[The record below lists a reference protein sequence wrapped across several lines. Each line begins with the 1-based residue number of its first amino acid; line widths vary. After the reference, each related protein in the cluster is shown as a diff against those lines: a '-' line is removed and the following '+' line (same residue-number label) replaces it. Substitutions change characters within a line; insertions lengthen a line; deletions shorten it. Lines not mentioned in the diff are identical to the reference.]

1 MKIINSSYIKL
12 LQTLS
17 LNLSIKLKNNKLGK
31 KHSSAKGSSVEFS
44 DYREYSYGDD
54 FRRIDW
60 TSYARFEKVFLKL
73 YAEEQQANIS
83 IFVDTSKSMGFEKK
97 RVAEIKL
104 AALFAYT
111 SLNEYD
117 RVSLLFFDQKINKEI
132 KNVNNKQ
139 GFYRIANELENQTYH
154 NTCNLFDSIKQA
166 MPNIKKGACIIISD
180 FLYEHKLAE
189 ALKALNFKN
198 QKAIVCHILNNDEL
212 AVNFEQN
219 IRLKDS
225 ETLEEI
231 NIDINDV
238 TKDLYIKNLN
248 KYLQDIESTCIN
260 YNANYFLINANTGV
274 EEFIYNINKL
284 S

>member
-1 MKIINSSYIKL
+1 MKIIDSSYIKL

-73 YAEEQQANIS
+73 YAEEQQASIS
-83 IFVDTSKSMGFEKK
+83 IFVDTSKSMAFDTK
-97 RVAEIKL
+97 RDTEIKL

-117 RVSLLFFDQKINKEI
+117 KVSLMFFDEKINKEV
-132 KNVNNKQ
+132 KNINSKQ
-139 GFYRIANELENQTYH
+139 GFYRIANELEKQEYNK
-154 NTCNLFDSIKQA
+154 TCNLYESVKQA
-166 MPNIKKGACIIISD
+166 MPSIKKGACIIISD
-180 FLYEHKLAE
+180 FLYEHQLDE
-189 ALKALNFKN
+189 VLKALNFKS
-198 QKAIVCHILNNDEL
+198 QKVIICHILNNDEL

-231 NIDINDV
+231 NIDINDI

-248 KYLQDIESTCIN
+248 KYLQDIESTCSN